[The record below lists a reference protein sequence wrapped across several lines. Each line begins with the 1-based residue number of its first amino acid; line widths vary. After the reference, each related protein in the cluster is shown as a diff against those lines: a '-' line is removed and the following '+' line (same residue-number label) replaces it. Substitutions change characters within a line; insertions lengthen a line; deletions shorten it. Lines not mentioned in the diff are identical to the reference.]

1 MDFIFSKHAE
11 EQMQRRNI
19 SRNTAIETVLHPA
32 QTLVDGEFPEMKIF
46 QSLIRENEQVF
57 LLRVFVN
64 VKQHPSIIVTLYKTS
79 KIKKYYEGKI

>member
-11 EQMQRRNI
+11 EQVPRRNI
-19 SRNTAIETVLHPA
+19 SRDTVIDTVLHPA
-32 QTLVDGEFPEMKIF
+32 QTLVDDEFSGMKIF
-46 QSLIRENEQVF
+46 QSLTKEYGQVF

-64 VKQHPSIIVTLYKTS
+64 VERHPNIIVTLYKTS

>member
-19 SRNTAIETVLHPA
+19 SRDTAIDTVLHPA
-32 QTLVDGEFPEMKIF
+32 QTLVDDEFPGMKIF
-46 QSLIRENEQVF
+46 QSLIRENGQVF

-64 VKQHPSIIVTLYKTS
+64 VERYPNIIVTLYKTS

>member
-19 SRNTAIETVLHPA
+19 SRDTAIDAVLHPD
-32 QTLVDGEFPEMKIF
+32 QTLVDDEFPEMKIF
-46 QSLIRENEQVF
+46 QSLTREKGQVF

-64 VKQHPSIIVTLYKTS
+64 VKQHPNIIVTLYKTS